1 MTKKMDKISKG
12 FKNKVLDEPSL
23 FFVQQRILKLS
34 KSGKYSQQELLNKFF
49 QEVYRITNSQHKA
62 NHARNSF
69 EKILLRGGRRK
80 PLPVF
85 GTFTQGGAV
94 NPR

>member
-1 MTKKMDKISKG
+1 MTKKMKKLSKG
-12 FKNKVLDEPSL
+12 FKNNVLDEPSI
-23 FFVQQRILKLS
+23 FFVQQRILNLS

-49 QEVYRITNSQHKA
+49 QEVCKITNSRIKA
-62 NHARNSF
+62 NHARNCF
-69 EKILLRGGRRK
+69 ETVLLRGGRRK